1 MSGTI
6 HVELARARDADH
18 LIEFLATRGLTGALT
33 CVNDHCEIEVGYTE
47 DPELCLRRDFE
58 AALGSWLEDHERP
71 LIPVSDHQ
79 HDYVL
84 RPPAD

>member
-6 HVELARARDADH
+6 HVELARARDADD
-18 LIEFLATRGLTGALT
+18 LIEFLATRGLTGTLT
-33 CVNDHCEIEVGYTE
+33 CANDHCEIEVGYAA
-47 DPELCLRRDFE
+47 DPELSLCRDFE
-58 AALGSWLEDHERP
+58 AALGSWLENHDRP
-71 LIPVSDHQ
+71 LIPVSGRQ